1 MTRNYVDTNL
11 CNFTDQ
17 IMDIWAARRAE
28 KQYFSDSAL
37 SGKINKDTLQKTTDV
52 KPLAQNAQGE
62 KSVTT
67 SDGKDDG
74 KISFKEKI
82 KNFGE
87 GLVKPIKTIFSSP
100 KNMAIT
106 AASIAGGAA
115 LIALTGGAAAPV
127 MVAAGLVGGTVQVG
141 KGIYKQVNAKT
152 DNEARMAWQDMGSGT
167 FTIGASAAGAKSSL
181 KAAKVDGAKNMSTIK
196 AIGKCLVDLPKNI
209 KTSFKN
215 ISSKVSATPVTN
227 VPPEATSSPTVPSQ
241 PTVDVTPEPTVAP
254 TTPSKPTVVVPP
266 EPAVTPTVP
275 SKPIV
280 DVTPE
285 PLVAPTVS
293 SKPIVDV
300 SPESASNRQNN
311 ILALPEP
318 KIMPTMQEKPRF
330 VIKPEQIL
338 SSKGAPKSNEILALP
353 PAQER
358 LALPAPKNS
367 TVSEKLGILDRIK
380 RFLNVFGLFLPKKN

>member
-1 MTRNYVDTNL
+1 MTHNYVDSNL
-11 CNFTDQ
+11 CDFKDQ

-28 KQYFSDSAL
+28 KRYFPDSAL
-37 SGKINKDTLQKTTDV
+37 SGKIDKDILQKTTNA
-52 KPLAQNAQGE
+52 KPSAQNINLE
-62 KSVTT
+62 NSVTT

-74 KISFKEKI
+74 KISFKEKM

-87 GLVKPIKTIFSSP
+87 GLVKPIKNIFASP
-100 KNMAIT
+100 KNMLIT
-106 AASIAGGAA
+106 AATIAGGAA
-115 LIALTGGAAAPV
+115 LIALTSGAAAPV
-127 MVAAGLVGGTVQVG
+127 MVAAGLIGGAVQIG

-152 DNEARMAWQDMGSGT
+152 DNEAKQAWQEMGTGT
-167 FTIGASAAGAKSSL
+167 FTLGVSAAGAKSSL
-181 KAAKVDGAKNMSTIK
+181 KAANVDGAKDMSVLK
-196 AIGKCLVDLPKNI
+196 AAGKCLIDLPKNI

-227 VPPEATSSPTVPSQ
+227 VPPEVTSSPTVPSQ

-254 TTPSKPTVVVPP
+254 TTPSQPTVVVPP

-300 SPESASNRQNN
+300 TPEAASIRQNN

>member
-17 IMDIWAARRAE
+17 IMDIWAARRVE
-28 KQYFSDSAL
+28 KQYFPDSAL
-37 SGKINKDTLQKTTDV
+37 SGKIDKDTLQKTTEV
-52 KPLAQNAQGE
+52 KPNLQNSNGE
-62 KSVTT
+62 KSVVT

-74 KISFKEKI
+74 KISFSEKM

-100 KNMAIT
+100 KNMLIT

-127 MVAAGLVGGTVQVG
+127 MVAAGLLGGSVQIG
-141 KGIYKQVNAKT
+141 KGIYRQANAKT
-152 DNEARMAWQDMGSGT
+152 DNEAKLAWQDMGSGT
-167 FTIGASAAGAKSSL
+167 FTIGISAAGAKSSL
-181 KAAKVDGAKNMSTIK
+181 KAAKVDGAKNMSTIR

-215 ISSKVSATPVTN
+215 ISSKVSATPVSN
-227 VPPEATSSPTVPSQ
+227 VPPEATSSPTVPSK
-241 PTVDVTPEPTVAP
+241 PTVDVTPETAVSPTA
-254 TTPSKPTVVVPP
+254 S
-266 EPAVTPTVP
+266 
-275 SKPIV
+275 SKPII

-285 PLVAPTVS
+285 STS
-293 SKPIVDV
+293 I
-300 SPESASNRQNN
+300 RQNN

-318 KIMPTMQEKPRF
+318 KINPIIQEKPVF
-330 VIKPEQIL
+330 EIKPEQIL
-338 SSKGAPKSNEILALP
+338 SSKGASKPNEVLALP
-353 PAQER
+353 APQERLALPESPKR

-367 TVSEKLGILDRIK
+367 TISDKLGILDRIK
-380 RFLNVFGLFLPKKN
+380 KFLNVFGLFLPKRN

>member
-28 KQYFSDSAL
+28 KQYFPDSAL

-241 PTVDVTPEPTVAP
+241 PTVDVTSEPTVAP
-254 TTPSKPTVVVPP
+254 TTPSQPTVVVPP

-300 SPESASNRQNN
+300 TPEAASIRQNN

>member
-17 IMDIWAARRAE
+17 IMDIWAARRTE
-28 KQYFSDSAL
+28 KQYFPDSAL

-106 AASIAGGAA
+106 AVSIAGGAA

-266 EPAVTPTVP
+266 EPSVTPTVP

-300 SPESASNRQNN
+300 TPEAASIRQNN

>member
-28 KQYFSDSAL
+28 KQYFPDSAL

-100 KNMAIT
+100 KNMIIT

-127 MVAAGLVGGTVQVG
+127 MVAAGLIGGSIQVG

-152 DNEARMAWQDMGSGT
+152 DNEAKQAWQDMGSGT
-167 FTIGASAAGAKSSL
+167 FAIGVSAAGAKSSL

-254 TTPSKPTVVVPP
+254 TVPSKPTVVVPP
-266 EPAVTPTVP
+266 EPSVTPTVP

-300 SPESASNRQNN
+300 TPESASIRQNN

>member
-17 IMDIWAARRAE
+17 IMDIWAARRTE
-28 KQYFSDSAL
+28 KQYFPDSAL

-127 MVAAGLVGGTVQVG
+127 MVAAGLVGGSVQVG